1 MQATKKGKEKTPEIG
16 KLSVGYIKK
25 DTNLAE
31 MLCFF
36 PFYFC
41 ATLGVVEYSGV
52 RLIFG
57 FPDLPSQSPPFGS
70 QYLLHM
76 Q

>member
-52 RLIFG
+52 RLISG
-57 FPDLPSQSPPFGS
+57 FPVPLPSPS
-70 QYLLHM
+70 LM
-76 Q
+76 I